1 MSLALASIGV
11 PLVRHAAALATLF
24 VPLTEPSSLFLLGL
38 GLVGVAKI
46 SRTILQQKANAQ
58 D

>member
-1 MSLALASIGV
+1 MSLGLASIGV
-11 PLVRHAAALATLF
+11 RLVRHAAALATLF